1 METLGYIYC
10 AAAYE
15 ESSPIES
22 VASIEKARVSDGL
35 NWKKFSMQAWF
46 YLLPLTIVLGIF
58 TVPQEAQA
66 YVRHGSRGYKV
77 VKVQNRL
84 RSRGYFPKYV
94 PSTGYYG
101 PVTKIGVRY
110 FQRHAGLR
118 VDGIVGPKTARA
130 LGLRHYRHVRRY
142 RKVYAC
148 SCSPSHVHHKHHHRY
163 HRYHGRTIAFRD
175 RGNDVAWLQKRLKRS
190 GYFYSKRTG
199 YFGTRT
205 ANAVIRFQKA
215 NGLYVDGVV
224 GPRTRAAL
232 RYY

>member
-15 ESSPIES
+15 ELPFIEE
-22 VASIEKARVSDGL
+22 VATSEKPYLSEGL
-35 NWKKFSMQAWF
+35 NWKKFSTGTWL
-46 YLLPLTIVLGIF
+46 YLLPLAIVLGIF
-58 TVPQEAQA
+58 CVPQEAHA
-66 YVRHGSRGYKV
+66 AIRHGSRGYKV

-110 FQRHAGLR
+110 FQKHVGLR
-118 VDGIVGPKTARA
+118 VDGVVGPRTARA
-130 LGLRHYRHVRRY
+130 LGLRYYRHARRY
-142 RKVYAC
+142 RKVHAC
-148 SCSPSHVHHKHHHRY
+148 SCSPVRHKRHYRHY
-163 HRYHGRTIAFRD
+163 HRYGRVIAFRD
-175 RGNDVAWLQKRLKRS
+175 RGRDVAWLQKRLKRS

-205 ANAVIRFQKA
+205 ANAVIRFQQA

-224 GPRTRAAL
+224 GPRTRAVL

>member
-15 ESSPIES
+15 ESL
-22 VASIEKARVSDGL
+22 SIEAVATAEKPYLSDGL
-35 NWKKFSMQAWF
+35 NWQKFSMRAWL
-46 YLLPLTIVLGIF
+46 YLLPLAIVLAIF
-58 TVPQEAQA
+58 GVPQEAHA
-66 YVRHGSRGYKV
+66 AIKHGSRGYKV

-101 PVTKIGVRY
+101 PVTKTGVRY

-118 VDGIVGPKTARA
+118 VDGVVGPRTARA
-130 LGLRHYRHVRRY
+130 LGLRHYRYARKY
-142 RKVYAC
+142 RKVQVCNCAK
-148 SCSPSHVHHKHHHRY
+148 VDRKHHYRHHSRY
-163 HRYHGRTIAFRD
+163 GRVVAFRD
-175 RGNDVAWLQKRLKRS
+175 RGKDVAWLQRSLKRS

-205 ANAVIRFQKA
+205 ANAVIRFQQA
-215 NGLYVDGVV
+215 NGLYADGVV
-224 GPRTRAAL
+224 GPRTRATL